1 MSKVSHRLAESDNT
15 NQPTVCP
22 PPLTRPEG
30 GAELIQQVVDS
41 RCAPPASR
49 PPLTPLAQAGPG
61 GRDATATGRFQP
73 MSDKDWALILESLN
87 YTRKVFQ
94 EYPNYPSYDFRME
107 KLAEVDAV
115 IGKVRQLRKGMR

>member
-1 MSKVSHRLAESDNT
+1 MKANMKDPAMPKSPVARSSSET
-15 NQPTVCP
+15 
-22 PPLTRPEG
+22 E
-30 GAELIQQVVDS
+30 
-41 RCAPPASR
+41 APPALAPRSEA
-49 PPLTPLAQAGPG
+49 LTSG
-61 GRDATATGRFQP
+61 GQSTTSIGRIQP